1 MRPQIYS
8 YVCNLPAILI
18 FVGNLI
24 AATLSAQVSTLS
36 YDNGPFIN
44 RPGSGPGGADGSA
57 IQDGMGIFGWSA
69 AQSHGTRVADDFA
82 IPTGETWTL
91 SMVRFFGYCPLAAT
105 DSGFSGLTLQIWAGQ
120 PGVADSHVLWGGTTA
135 NILTGSAFMDAYC
148 YQDGSPDTVRPIF
161 WADGSVNI
169 TLGAGT
175 YWLDWAFLGPVG
187 AYGPPFQM
195 PINIDGETTTGNAL
209 SMLYIGSWSAA
220 TDVGPQG
227 FPFQV
232 FTVVP
237 EPSTAS
243 LALALGLAFF
253 GARGVRMPSKQ
264 GLTNRIAA
272 NPAMT
277 RRLHIGCDWRGVAD
291 PGR

>member
-1 MRPQIYS
+1 MNPQIYS
-8 YVCNLPAILI
+8 YVSKLAAILI
-18 FVGNLI
+18 VVGNLI

-57 IQDGMGIFGWSA
+57 LQDGMGVYGWSA
-69 AQSHGTRVADDFA
+69 SQSPGTRVADDFT

-91 SMVRFFGYCPLAAT
+91 SSVRFFGYCPMAAT
-105 DSGFSGLTLQIWAGQ
+105 EPGFSGLTLQIWAGQ
-120 PGVADSHVLWGGTTA
+120 PGMADSHVLWGSTSA
-135 NILTGSAFMDAYC
+135 NILTGSAFMGYR

-169 TLGAGT
+169 TLGEGT
-175 YWLDWAFLGPVG
+175 YWLDWAFSNPVG
-187 AYGPPFQM
+187 GSGPPYTPSFQL
-195 PINIDGETTTGNAL
+195 PITIDGETTTGNAL
-209 SMLYIGSWSAA
+209 AMSYSGIWSEA

-243 LALALGLAFF
+243 LALALGIAFL
-253 GARGVRMPSKQ
+253 GARGVRKS
-264 GLTNRIAA
+264 
-272 NPAMT
+272 
-277 RRLHIGCDWRGVAD
+277 
-291 PGR
+291 